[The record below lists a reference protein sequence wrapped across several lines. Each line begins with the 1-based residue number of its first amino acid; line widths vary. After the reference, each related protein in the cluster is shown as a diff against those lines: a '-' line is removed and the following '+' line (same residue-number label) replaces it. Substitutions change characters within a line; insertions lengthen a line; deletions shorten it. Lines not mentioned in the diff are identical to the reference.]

1 MNRFNPFKRK
11 TEVSAEQQFA
21 AKRSRER
28 SDEYQESFSLRLELV
43 HQEPTL
49 AQAFRIIQTQV
60 LQGQFNLHVDGV
72 EATPAFLNFAE
83 EHYTPFCRDAVK
95 AMFTYGFVPWRFRF
109 LRSGD
114 KVPEVLPAGTFT
126 WSIILSN
133 SAQLDCSYGDDVS
146 KTLLYDVKL
155 LQTAEGITRKDVFI
169 FETTQPTW
177 NIAQGSH
184 LSASY
189 PSPLSHIIA
198 DYKNLRVAMNNKS
211 HADAWNSHVC
221 FHPLPPSSWGMSLT
235 TTKLNHV
242 IHQTKSR
249 HSAN

>member
-1 MNRFNPFKRK
+1 MNHPNASKRK
-11 TEVSAEQQFA
+11 NETSAEQHFA
-21 AKRSRER
+21 AKRNRER
-28 SDEYQESFSLRLELV
+28 ADEYQESFSLLLELV

-60 LQGQFNLHVDGV
+60 LQGQFNLHIDGV
-72 EATPAFLNFAE
+72 AATPAFMTFAE
-83 EHYTPFCRDAVK
+83 DHYTPFCKDAIK
-95 AMFTYGFVPWRFRF
+95 AMFTYGFVPWRFRC
-109 LRSGD
+109 LQSGD
-114 KVPEVLPAGTFT
+114 IVPEVLPAGTFT

-133 SAQLDCSYGDDVS
+133 SMKMEGNYGDDIS

-155 LQTAEGITRKDVFI
+155 LQTADDITRGDVFI

-177 NIAQGSH
+177 NIAQGSN

-221 FHPLPPSSWGMSLT
+221 APHPHTHAYILQNHLT
-235 TTKLNHV
+235 
-242 IHQTKSR
+242 
-249 HSAN
+249 